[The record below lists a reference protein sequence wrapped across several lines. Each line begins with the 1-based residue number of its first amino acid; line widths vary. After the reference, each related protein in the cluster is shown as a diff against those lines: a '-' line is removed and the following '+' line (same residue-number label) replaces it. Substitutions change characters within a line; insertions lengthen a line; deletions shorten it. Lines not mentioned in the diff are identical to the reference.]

1 MMMPTSFSSS
11 IFFSFLVPPLSL
23 QGDIREDVSGGRGRG
38 GELGCLQE
46 VHISFVLIPDS
57 KITPPRWNQKYGW
70 YLCAFDMRR
79 CFCLTRVIVFILR
92 CCNWLL
98 LGLKPL
104 VFFIFYFVFYRL
116 SIFHFVFHCL
126 NVYRSIF
133 FVIFHCLSVLF
144 FFKPGRRD
152 MASKGGGG
160 AGAFVLEI

>member
-70 YLCAFDMRR
+70 FFV
-79 CFCLTRVIVFILR
+79 CFWYASVCLGLTRVIVFVLR

-126 NVYRSIF
+126 NVYQYFLLYFIVYRYYSF
-133 FVIFHCLSVLF
+133 LNL
-144 FFKPGRRD
+144 
-152 MASKGGGG
+152 GGGTWRPRE
-160 AGAFVLEI
+160 VEVREPSSWK